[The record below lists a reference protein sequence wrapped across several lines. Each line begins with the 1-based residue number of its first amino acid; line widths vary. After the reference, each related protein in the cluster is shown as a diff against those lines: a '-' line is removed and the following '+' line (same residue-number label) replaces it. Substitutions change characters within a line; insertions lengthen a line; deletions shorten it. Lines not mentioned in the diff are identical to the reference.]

1 MRTQAMAMN
10 PKRNSFDVI
19 GSGYVRCNKKRWKD
33 AKLVLF
39 RPGYGIVSLEFME
52 LGVGERRD
60 ERDENGNLINC
71 KVHVTEYGP
80 KIGEIGT
87 DFANGESY
95 RGIIFYESGRFDFGF
110 SKKTWNSGDIRE
122 IAPAALKEAGWP
134 IYPKDS
140 YYLIAKSGE
149 FWDRPYPKGYKRK
162 ET

>member
-1 MRTQAMAMN
+1 MAMT

-19 GSGYVRCNKKRWKD
+19 GSGYVCCNRRRWKD

-80 KIGEIGT
+80 KIGGIGT

-95 RGIIFYESGRFDFGF
+95 RGIIFYESGRFDFEF
-110 SKKTWNSGDIRE
+110 SKRSWPSGDLRE
-122 IAPAALKEAGWP
+122 IAPAALKDAGWP
-134 IYPKDS
+134 TSPRGYF
-140 YYLIAKSGE
+140 LLAKQGD
-149 FWDRPYPKGYKRK
+149 FWERPAPKGAPNRK
-162 ET
+162 E

>member
-1 MRTQAMAMN
+1 MKRAGTMAMTQ
-10 PKRNSFDVI
+10 KKNSFDVI
-19 GSGYVRCNKKRWKD
+19 GSGWVPCNKKRWRD

-39 RPGYGIVSLEFME
+39 RAGYGIVSLEFMG

-71 KVHVTEYGP
+71 KVRVVEYRQ
-80 KIGEIGT
+80 KIGEIGS

-95 RGIIFYESGRFDFGF
+95 RGIIFYESGSFDFGF

-122 IAPAALKEAGWP
+122 IAPVALKEAGWP
-134 IYPKDS
+134 VYPKEW

-149 FWDRPYPKGYKRK
+149 FWDRPYPKDYKRK
-162 ET
+162 